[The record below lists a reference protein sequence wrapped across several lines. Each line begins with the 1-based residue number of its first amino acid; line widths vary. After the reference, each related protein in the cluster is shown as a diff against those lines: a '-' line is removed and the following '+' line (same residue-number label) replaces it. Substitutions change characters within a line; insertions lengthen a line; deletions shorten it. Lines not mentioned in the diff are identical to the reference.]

1 MKERKIKQVTTRT
14 QRKVSDL
21 VGVDFS
27 ITGTKVVRLKKM
39 KGGRISLVGIDLLP
53 ALDLTASKCSL
64 KLSKQLTTHYV
75 NLVYSG
81 KEAVARVLNVPLPAG
96 EEMLSDEKLRELL
109 NVSEEYRVSAGLLK
123 RESGRKDSMF
133 LAAAIPESIIKTV
146 LSSFETGAPALA
158 SIEVAGLAF
167 ISSFLHAQ
175 GDKVKKEAVCIV
187 EYGESTTYF
196 AFLNQ
201 GMVLLVGRFDFGGA
215 VMRNKIS
222 KDLGVDEDLTKTV
235 IVDRSIDVSSLIME
249 AMMPILKQL
258 SISKD
263 FVERHQSCEI
273 SKLYISG
280 GTHQLSCWTEEVAKY
295 LQVEVI
301 PWNPL
306 ENIYCAK
313 GVIPESFSDK
323 IASFSVAVG
332 AAIGGLEE

>member
-1 MKERKIKQVTTRT
+1 MKERKTNQVATRT

-21 VGVDFS
+21 LGVDFS
-27 ITGTKVVRLKKM
+27 STGTKVVRLRKA
-39 KGGRISLVGIDLLP
+39 KGGQISLVGIDLLP

-64 KLSKQLTTHYV
+64 KLPKQLVTHYA

-81 KEAVARVLNVPLPAG
+81 KEAVARVLNVPLPPD
-96 EEMLSDEKLRELL
+96 EDMLPDEKLRELL

-123 RESGRKDSMF
+123 RASGRKDSML

-146 LSSFETGAPALA
+146 LSSFEVGSPALA
-158 SIEVAGLAF
+158 SVEVAGLAF
-167 ISSFLHAQ
+167 ISAFLYAQ
-175 GDKVKKEAVCIV
+175 GERVKDEAVCIV

-215 VMRNKIS
+215 VMRDKIS
-222 KDLGVDEDLTKTV
+222 KDLGVDEDLTKTI
-235 IVDRSIDVSSLIME
+235 IVDRSIDVSAFIIE
-249 AMMPILKQL
+249 AMTPILKQL

-280 GTHQLSCWTEEVAKY
+280 GTNQLSCWTQEAAKY
-295 LQVEVI
+295 LQVEVL

-306 ENIYCAK
+306 ENINYAK
-313 GVIPESFSDK
+313 GVIPDSLSDK
-323 IASFSVAVG
+323 ISSFSVAIG